1 MIGFELLGALVAAA
15 PAAEL
20 PWLSEVQTPP
30 AVIPEDAPKL
40 PSLLV
45 DAAGQPITT
54 REAWAQRRE
63 EIRRWWLAY
72 MGLTSIERCDLAP
85 EVVSEERVGTVV
97 RKLVRLQV
105 EPGCGMDA
113 YLLHPAEM
121 QRKLP
126 GVVVFHSTSVHT
138 IHQPAG
144 FEDAES
150 HHLGLHLAQQGFVT
164 LCPRNFI
171 WNYPTP
177 QPTYLDAISEL
188 HRRHPGWRG
197 MAKMLFDGMRAV
209 DYLQSLPFVD
219 KERLGC
225 IGHSLGAKETLYA
238 MAFDERLKAGVSS
251 EGGIGL
257 SFSNW
262 EADWYLGSDIR
273 AADFGHDN
281 HEVVAL
287 AAPRAFL
294 LIGGE
299 DADGSK
305 SWPYIARAKEVY
317 DLVEAPDRIGLLT
330 HSSGHSLPPIA
341 LQCAYGWLG
350 HFLGED

>member
-30 AVIPEDAPKL
+30 ATIPENAPKL

-72 MGLTSIERCDLAP
+72 IGLTSIERCDLAP
-85 EVVSEERVGTVV
+85 ETVAEERVGTVV

-121 QRKLP
+121 QGKLP